1 MLNMP
6 KMIQEWKQ
14 VSSIM
19 VLVEWGV
26 REVLIL
32 TTERSRPWMEEVAEI
47 INGLIGRRNRERGIA
62 V

>member
-1 MLNMP
+1 MP

-14 VSSIM
+14 VSAIM

-26 REVLIL
+26 REILIL
-32 TTERSRPWMEEVAEI
+32 TAERSRPWMEEVAEI
-47 INGLIGRRNRERGIA
+47 INGLMGRRIRERGIA